1 MLRAARGTHS
11 DKGVVKVSRRKTVR
25 RAASTVLALACGLV
39 ATACEGGSGP
49 TTASDRVGVVLPL
62 LGSPFWQAYNAAIL
76 RQAKA
81 QGVNVLPP
89 VNSDADTDKQISDIH
104 NLLVEHAK
112 GLIVAPLD
120 SGAIRP
126 GLSAARRDGV
136 PVVAVDVAPESGKA
150 AMVIRADNRAYGR
163 KACRHLGNAVKTG
176 KVVQVQG
183 DLASANGR
191 DRSEAFS
198 TCMAKNYRSIQ
209 VLDIAADWRSDK
221 AAADLETV
229 YGINPDVKGIYLQ
242 AGGVYL
248 RPALTTLRRH
258 HALFPAG
265 DPRHIVIFSNDG
277 IPQELD
283 AIRSGEIDATV
294 SQPVDL
300 YAKYAISYIRKA
312 MAGHSFK
319 PGRTDH
325 GSTVVRLASGL
336 LEDRLPAPTVTKQ
349 NVDDKALWGNRIR
362 AAPRATE

>member
-1 MLRAARGTHS
+1 MLTAARGTHG
-11 DKGVVKVSRRKTVR
+11 DEGVVEVSRRTTVW

-39 ATACEGGSGP
+39 ATACQSSSGP
-49 TTASDRVGVVLPL
+49 TATSGRVGVVLPL
-62 LGSPFWQAYNAAIL
+62 LSSPFWQAYNAAVL
-76 RQAKA
+76 QQAKA

-89 VNSDADTDKQISDIH
+89 VNSAGDTDKQISDI
-104 NLLVEHAK
+104 NKLLVEGAK

-126 GLSAARRDGV
+126 GLSTAQREGV
-136 PVVAVDVAPESGKA
+136 PVVAVDVAPLSGKA
-150 AMVIRADNRAYGR
+150 AMVIRADNRAYGQ
-163 KACRHLGNAVKTG
+163 KACRHLGDAVKTG
-176 KVVQVQG
+176 KVVQIQG

-198 TCMAKNYRSIQ
+198 ACMAKNYRGIK

-221 AAADLETV
+221 AATGLETV
-229 YGINPDVKGIYLQ
+229 YGINPDIKGIYLQ

-248 RPALTTLRRH
+248 RPALTTLEHH

-277 IPQELD
+277 SPQELD

-300 YAKYAISYIRKA
+300 YAKYAISYITKA

-319 PGRTDH
+319 PGPTNH
-325 GSTVVRLASGL
+325 GSTVVRLPSGL
-336 LEDRLPAPTVTKQ
+336 LEDRLPAPTVTRQ
-349 NVDDKALWGNRIR
+349 NVDDKALWGNSIKASRR
-362 AAPRATE
+362 AAK